1 MVVENQRQNYEP
13 LAISFKFLGSLPGFR
28 SAGALLVRMPDA
40 TDYIAHTAC
49 ILSAWYE
56 QRIVSARSDLL
67 RQRRSSVMLAVCLC
81 VSASV
86 SKTTR
91 QDAAG
96 YGRMFLDR

>member
-1 MVVENQRQNYEP
+1 MNLWLYR
-13 LAISFKFLGSLPGFR
+13 SSSLDHCR
-28 SAGALLVRMPDA
+28 VLDLQVRYWCACPMRL
-40 TDYIAHTAC
+40 TIAHTAC

-81 VSASV
+81 VSVSV

-91 QDAAG
+91 PDAAG